1 MVRMLDRKLLRDLGT
16 LKGQVLT
23 IALVV
28 ASGITS
34 FVCLQSTWDSLE
46 VSRETYYTRYRFGD
60 VFVHLKRAPD
70 PVRDRLAAIPGVARV
85 YTRIVETVRLP
96 LEGARQP
103 PIGEIVTLP
112 AGGDAP
118 LNAVLVRRGRM
129 VEPGRSGEA
138 LLLTAFARR
147 YGIEPG
153 DTLPAVINGIR
164 RVLRIVGLAD
174 SPEFIYAIPPA
185 GEITDDRRF
194 AVLWMDRE
202 SVAPAFQLDG
212 AFNDAVLALQPGAS
226 AAAVRDAADR
236 ILDPYGGLGA
246 VSRER
251 QVSNYTLTGEL
262 DQLRSFATW
271 VPLIFLGVSAFLV
284 NVVLSRL
291 VMLQRGQIASLKAIG
306 YANAQIGLHFLKL
319 VALLVLCGTVL
330 GTVFGAWLGRELT
343 QVYADV
349 FHFPLLVYRL
359 APQVLGIAALVSL
372 ASAGAGALGSV
383 RRVVTMPPAE
393 AMRPPAPA
401 VYRPMLVDRLGLEEL
416 VGQSWRIV
424 LRELEH
430 RPLRTGLSVLGIA
443 AAVGILVVGRCQQ
456 DAINWLVDV
465 QMERAMREDLRVDFI
480 RALPERAVR
489 ELAHLPGVRQV
500 DALRSVPVRLSLGPR
515 YRDVPVFGYPD
526 AMALR
531 QIVTTTGAPRSL
543 PADGMVLSRALA
555 DILGARPGDEVE
567 LELLEGDRSR
577 RRVAVAG
584 LIDDM
589 TGIQGYMRL
598 DRLDRLTGDVPVVS
612 AAFLTL
618 DPAMRPAVE
627 RRLDEMPLVA
637 AVSSRRSAI
646 DHIWAQVGK
655 TMVVISL
662 VLTLFA
668 AIIAIGVVYNN
679 ARVALSMR
687 SRDLASLR
695 VLGFTRGEISR
706 ILLGELGLQVVL
718 AIPLGWVFGYWL
730 TALVMGSVHA
740 EMYRFPVTI
749 SSHTYAIATLT
760 VVATGLVSALLVRR
774 QLDRLD
780 LVAVL
785 KTRE

>member
-1 MVRMLDRKLLRDLGT
+1 MLDRKLLRDLGT
-16 LKGQVLT
+16 MKGQVLT

-70 PVRDRLAAIPGVARV
+70 PVHDRLAAIPGVARA
-85 YTRIVETVRLP
+85 YTRVVETVRLP

-129 VEPGRSGEA
+129 PEPGRSGEA

-153 DTLPAVINGIR
+153 DTLPAVINGVR

-174 SPEFIYAIPPA
+174 SPEFVYAIPPA

-226 AAAVRDAADR
+226 AAAVRAAADR
-236 ILDPYGGLGA
+236 VLDPYGGLGA

-251 QVSNYTLTGEL
+251 QVSHYTLTGEL

-291 VMLQRGQIASLKAIG
+291 VILQRGQIASLKAIG

-319 VALLVLCGTVL
+319 VALLVLIGTVL

-359 APQVLGIAALVSL
+359 GPQVVGIAALVSL
-372 ASAGAGALGSV
+372 ASAAAGALGSV
-383 RRVVTMPPAE
+383 RRVVTLPPAE

-401 VYRPMLVDRLGLEEL
+401 VYRPMLVDRLGLSEL

-430 RPLRTGLSVLGIA
+430 RPLRTGLSALGIA
-443 AAVGILVVGRCQQ
+443 AAVGILVVGRFQR
-456 DAINWLVDV
+456 DAVNWLVDV

-500 DALRSVPVRLSLGPR
+500 DALRAVPVRLSMGPR

-526 AMALR
+526 DIALR
-531 QIVTTTGAPRSL
+531 RIVTTTGVPVTL

-555 DILGARPGDEVE
+555 TVLGARPGDEVE
-567 LELLEGDRSR
+567 LELLEGDRGR

-618 DPAMRPAVE
+618 DPAMRAVVE
-627 RRLDEMPLVA
+627 RRLDGMPLVA

-655 TMVVISL
+655 TMMVMSL

-668 AIIAIGVVYNN
+668 ATIAVGVVYNN

-706 ILLGELGLQVVL
+706 ILLGELGLQLVVAL
-718 AIPLGWVFGYWL
+718 PVGWVFGYWL
-730 TALVMGSVHA
+730 TALVISTIHA
-740 EMYRFPVTI
+740 ELYRFPVTI
-749 SSHTYAIATLT
+749 SSRTYAIATLT
-760 VVATGLVSALLVRR
+760 VVAAGLVSALLVRR

>member
-1 MVRMLDRKLLRDLGT
+1 
-16 LKGQVLT
+16 
-23 IALVV
+23 
-28 ASGITS
+28 
-34 FVCLQSTWDSLE
+34 
-46 VSRETYYTRYRFGD
+46 
-60 VFVHLKRAPD
+60 
-70 PVRDRLAAIPGVARV
+70 
-85 YTRIVETVRLP
+85 
-96 LEGARQP
+96 
-103 PIGEIVTLP
+103 
-112 AGGDAP
+112 
-118 LNAVLVRRGRM
+118 
-129 VEPGRSGEA
+129 
-138 LLLTAFARR
+138 
-147 YGIEPG
+147 
-153 DTLPAVINGIR
+153 
-164 RVLRIVGLAD
+164 
-174 SPEFIYAIPPA
+174 
-185 GEITDDRRF
+185 
-194 AVLWMDRE
+194 
-202 SVAPAFQLDG
+202 
-212 AFNDAVLALQPGAS
+212 
-226 AAAVRDAADR
+226 
-236 ILDPYGGLGA
+236 
-246 VSRER
+246 
-251 QVSNYTLTGEL
+251 
-262 DQLRSFATW
+262 
-271 VPLIFLGVSAFLV
+271 
-284 NVVLSRL
+284 
-291 VMLQRGQIASLKAIG
+291 
-306 YANAQIGLHFLKL
+306 
-319 VALLVLCGTVL
+319 
-330 GTVFGAWLGRELT
+330 
-343 QVYADV
+343 
-349 FHFPLLVYRL
+349 
-359 APQVLGIAALVSL
+359 
-372 ASAGAGALGSV
+372 
-383 RRVVTMPPAE
+383 
-393 AMRPPAPA
+393 
-401 VYRPMLVDRLGLEEL
+401 
-416 VGQSWRIV
+416 
-424 LRELEH
+424 
-430 RPLRTGLSVLGIA
+430 
-443 AAVGILVVGRCQQ
+443 
-456 DAINWLVDV
+456 
-465 QMERAMREDLRVDFI
+465 
-480 RALPERAVR
+480 
-489 ELAHLPGVRQV
+489 VRQV
-500 DALRSVPVRLSLGPR
+500 DALRAVPVRLSLGPR

-526 AMALR
+526 AIALR

-598 DRLDRLTGDVPVVS
+598 DRLDRLTGDAPVVS

-618 DPAMRPAVE
+618 DPAMRTVVE

-706 ILLGELGLQVVL
+706 ILLGELGLQVVV

-730 TALVMGSVHA
+730 TALVMGSIQA

-760 VVATGLVSALLVRR
+760 VVASGLVSALLVRR